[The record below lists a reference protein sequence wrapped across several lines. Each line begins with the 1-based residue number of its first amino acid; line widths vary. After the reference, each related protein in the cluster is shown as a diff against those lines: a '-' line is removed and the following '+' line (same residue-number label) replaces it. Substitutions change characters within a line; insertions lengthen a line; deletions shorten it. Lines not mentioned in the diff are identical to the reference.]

1 MEDIYY
7 YNTSVK
13 WDESRVDTLS
23 LPTLDSFKV
32 ATPPEFSKGV
42 PNTWQ
47 PEHIYVASVYIC
59 LISKSVKKNLRPKI
73 VT

>member
-7 YNTSVK
+7 YNTWVK

-32 ATPPEFSKGV
+32 TTPPEFPKGV
-42 PNTWQ
+42 PNTWL
-47 PEHIYVASVYIC
+47 PGHIYFASVYIC
-59 LISKSVKKNLRPKI
+59 LISKSVKKKLK
-73 VT
+73 TK